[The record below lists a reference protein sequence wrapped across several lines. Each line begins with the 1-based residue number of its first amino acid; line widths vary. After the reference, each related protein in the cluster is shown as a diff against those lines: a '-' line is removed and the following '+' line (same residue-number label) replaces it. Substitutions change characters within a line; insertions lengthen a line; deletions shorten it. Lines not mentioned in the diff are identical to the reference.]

1 MFPNAYKHQKL
12 RAREKY
18 RTLQELYGSLRWHI
32 IVLLNTSGAIL
43 KSGKY
48 ANTSFHLCPEDQ
60 LHRWPK
66 HGQGN
71 KPTHKLLV
79 PENQSFLMADPTE
92 GPSLHIR
99 SIPTS
104 GNITMAVIKF
114 TRLTDADIWLQ
125 RYHFNY
131 DDAATT
137 TGQQKYAESF
147 QSNV

>member
-12 RAREKY
+12 RAKEEY
-18 RTLQELYGSLRWHI
+18 RTLQALYGSLSLANNCVMKYIGGH
-32 IVLLNTSGAIL
+32 L
-43 KSGKY
+43 KKWQVC
-48 ANTSFHLCPEDQ
+48 FHLSSLPEDR
-60 LHRWPK
+60 LHCWPK
-66 HGQGN
+66 HGQCN
-71 KPTHKLLV
+71 KLTHKLLV

-114 TRLTDADIWLQ
+114 TPLTDADIWLQ
-125 RYHFNY
+125 RYHFYY